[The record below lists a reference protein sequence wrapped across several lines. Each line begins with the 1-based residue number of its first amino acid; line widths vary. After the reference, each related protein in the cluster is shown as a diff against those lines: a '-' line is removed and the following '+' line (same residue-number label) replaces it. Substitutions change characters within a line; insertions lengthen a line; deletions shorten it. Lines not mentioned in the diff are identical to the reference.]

1 MRRIDRVKLLLGLLA
16 LVSPMAFGYYSPNVG
31 RWTTRDPIE
40 EKGGINLY
48 AFCEND
54 PVNSFD
60 LLGLSKYWDG
70 YLRYGTYGP
79 QEVWEKVGGGLY
91 WLHLT
96 NEGDAY
102 WNSCALR
109 VSRSIVQAGDE
120 IAAGDG
126 RNKNNDYTATGDASR
141 GSKSVAKGT
150 VLKAENAGGR
160 YVLSARKVPALLDEI
175 FSGDKLK
182 KKVNWKTSE
191 ERKSIERKIKNCDEE
206 AYFVGTSPY
215 WHAGMIKKGYND
227 DTSFHSLAKGKVW
240 IIK

>member
-1 MRRIDRVKLLLGLLA
+1 MTRWIFRMRLLLA
-16 LVSPMAFGYYSPNVG
+16 FMPMAALGYYSPDTG
-31 RWTTRDPIE
+31 RWTTRDPLE
-40 EKGGINLY
+40 EKGGVNLH

-54 PVNSFD
+54 PVNSCD
-60 LLGLSKYWDG
+60 ILGLSKYWDAYLG
-70 YLRYGTYGP
+70 YDAYGP

-120 IAAGDG
+120 ISAGDG
-126 RNKNNDYTATGDASR
+126 RSRNNDYKATMDATR
-141 GSKSVAKGT
+141 GAKSVTKGT
-150 VLKAENAGGR
+150 VLKAEKAGAR
-160 YVLSARKVPALLDEI
+160 YVLSARKIPALLDEV

-182 KKVNWKTSE
+182 KKVRWKTSE
-191 ERKSIERKIKNCDEE
+191 ERKSIERQIENCDEE

-215 WHAGMIKKGYND
+215 WHAGMIKKGYKG
-227 DTSFHSLAKGKVW
+227 DTSFNSLNRGNAW
-240 IIK
+240 ILK